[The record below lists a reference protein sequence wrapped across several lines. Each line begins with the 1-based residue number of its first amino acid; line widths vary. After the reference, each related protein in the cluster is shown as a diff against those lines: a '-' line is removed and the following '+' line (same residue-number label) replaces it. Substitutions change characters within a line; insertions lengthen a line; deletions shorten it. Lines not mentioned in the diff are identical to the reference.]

1 MRTSHVMVGTWYGMC
16 LSVIVCTMYLFGRY
30 KYVHVLR
37 RGKSTYTV
45 ALFLFYVR
53 STHYFLIDFSSQL
66 VWILMEM
73 VTLADHVAV
82 TLVDEFFLITNA
94 SVRRNITEVHIALIL
109 VTIGNRHF
117 LNHSLVRLDHS

>member
-1 MRTSHVMVGTWYGMC
+1 MRISHVMVGTLYDMC
-16 LSVIVCTMYLFGRY
+16 LSVIVCTMYLFGGY
-30 KYVHVLR
+30 KYVDVLR

-82 TLVDEFFLITNA
+82 TPVDEFFLITNA
-94 SVRRNITEVHIALIL
+94 SVRRNIIEVHIALDISYD
-109 VTIGNRHF
+109 G
-117 LNHSLVRLDHS
+117 